1 MLLASIVLVSSNP
14 RLIRAAMFQG
24 LAPLLGIVL
33 LVLAL
38 LG

>member
-14 RLIRAAMFQG
+14 RLLRAAMFQG
-24 LAPLLGIVL
+24 LAPLLGIVF